1 MGSIPT
7 TCSTH
12 YGDCSL
18 DKTLFKSRVFKSRQS
33 PHGKMKLPFFRIL
46 FIFGGTIT
54 MEKMIIENR
63 IALLTN
69 RDPIGNAR
77 IINKL
82 KRRLRKLESK

>member
-1 MGSIPT
+1 MVVVVQLVRTPGCGP
-7 TCSTH
+7 
-12 YGDCSL
+12 GG
-18 DKTLFKSRVFKSRQS
+18 RVFESRQS
-33 PHGKMKLPFFRIL
+33 PHGKMKFPFFCIL
-46 FIFGGTIT
+46 FIFGGTFT

-63 IALLTN
+63 IALLTS